1 MNDTPVCVFRSDQD
15 ASGSDPSS
23 LFFAGDFALA
33 EVNKS
38 KDPGKLISGPVR
50 KQIRDS
56 DFAVIN
62 YEGVTSSEGD
72 PILKGGPVVEIDQAC
87 PRLLSDFGFD
97 VATLAN
103 NHILDLGT
111 EGLTQTV
118 EFCQKSGLKTVG
130 VGDNRREALKPLR
143 VSTDSGVEVSIFNFS
158 ERPIHEYQIDRSGPS
173 LAEITDPKL
182 TQFISEEREK
192 SDVLIGV
199 SHAGE
204 IGTPIPP
211 IQLQRRYHDL
221 VDIGL
226 DLVVGHHPHVPQGWE
241 QYNDGTIFYSLGNFL
256 FDYGQADRPKQN
268 WGLTLRVSVDDIGLR
283 SIEIIPVETV
293 DRRVSYLGRKRNLD
307 TSLKR
312 LEQMSSAVS
321 DEDRLSKMW
330 LVIAEQ
336 LLIKRKSDYQV
347 DSERFLNRM
356 VWDSHRHTTETGLI
370 KHATSVDVSDEVVEE
385 TLRMWSWTGN
395 VPAQTTSSKMLEK
408 MVHSIYQGPVR
419 RVSKQA
425 GIHQRLRNSYCQV
438 RSYLNENANN

>member
-1 MNDTPVCVFRSDQD
+1 MNNTSLCVFQSDR
-15 ASGSDPSS
+15 GPGKSDPSA
-23 LFFAGDFALA
+23 LYFAGDFALA
-33 EVNKS
+33 EVTES
-38 KDPGKLISGPVR
+38 KDPRELISDSIR
-50 KQIRDS
+50 EQIRDS
-56 DFAVIN
+56 DVAVIN
-62 YEGVTSSEGD
+62 YEGVTSSDGD

-97 VATLAN
+97 VVTLAN

-118 EFCQKSGLKTVG
+118 ELCQKSGLKTVG

-143 VSTDSGVEVSIFNFS
+143 ISTDSGVEISIFNFS
-158 ERPIHEYQIDRSGPS
+158 ERPVHGYQIDKAGPS
-173 LAEITDPKL
+173 LAELTDPKL
-182 TQFISEEREK
+182 TKYITEERQK
-192 SDVLIGV
+192 SDMLIGV
-199 SHAGE
+199 GHAGE

-211 IQLQRRYHDL
+211 RQLQRRYRDL

-226 DLVVGHHPHVPQGWE
+226 DLVIGHHPHVPQGWE
-241 QYNDGTIFYSLGNFL
+241 QYNDGMIFYSLGNFL
-256 FDYGQADRPKQN
+256 FDYGQGDRPKQN

-283 SIEIIPVETV
+283 SIEVIPIETV
-293 DRRVSYLGRKRNLD
+293 DRRVSHLGRERDLD

-312 LEQMSSAVS
+312 LEQMSSVAS

-356 VWDSHRHTTETGLI
+356 VWDSHRYTTETGLI
-370 KHATSVDVSDEVVEE
+370 KHATSVNVSDEIVEE

-395 VPAQTTSSKMLEK
+395 VPAQTTSSKLLEK
-408 MVHSIYQGPVR
+408 TVHSIYQGPIR
-419 RVSKQA
+419 RISKQT
-425 GIHQRLRNSYCQV
+425 GIHERLRNSYRQV
-438 RSYLNENANN
+438 RSYLNKNAND